1 MPKMKL
7 ARVQQLLEEH
17 DTREERS
24 PHGYALVNFRREVE
38 AAIPG
43 CRTTIRNHQWA
54 WVYMPDDHYAMG
66 AVGYG
71 DFSRNGRGGLTYAV
85 RSRNIANGKYSD
97 GSDQHHM
104 LMSSNISVAVKNAK
118 KYLRRLSPQELVS
131 QSHEYL
137 REAIGQMRSTA
148 RQVLMEKEAKLFG
161 ANLNWRK
168 QAPVLAELKHLVMSG
183 HTFLDASMSTQL
195 TEYFALSAENDDTQQ
210 PCNMLFVSVTRSGNK
225 QRFDIV
231 PVDNAE
237 NHWPRVGE
245 PETFY
250 DDVPE
255 HVLGRLAVLSM
266 VESGAL
272 VPGVGFKH
280 TEGLFYVAK

>member
-1 MPKMKL
+1 MPKMEL
-7 ARVQQLLEEH
+7 SRVQQLLEEH
-17 DTREERS
+17 DKREEQRS
-24 PHGYALVNFRREVE
+24 HGYPLLNFRREIE

-71 DFSRNGRGGLTYAV
+71 NFNRNGRGGSTYAV
-85 RSRNIANGKYSD
+85 RSRNIDNGKYSD
-97 GSDQHHM
+97 GSEQHRM
-104 LMSSNISVAVKNAK
+104 LMSSNSSVAVKNAK
-118 KYLRRLSPQELVS
+118 KFLRRLSPQELAN

-148 RQVLMEKEAKLFG
+148 RQVLMEREAKLFG
-161 ANLNWRK
+161 SNLNWRK
-168 QAPVLAELKHLVMSG
+168 EAPVLAELKHLVMSG
-183 HTFLDASMSTQL
+183 HTFLDASMSERL
-195 TEYFALSAENDDTQQ
+195 TEYFALSAEINDTQQ
-210 PCNMLFVSVTRSGNK
+210 PCDMLFVAVSRSGNK
-225 QRFDIV
+225 QRFDTV
-231 PVDNAE
+231 PIDNAE

-245 PETFY
+245 TETFY

-266 VESGAL
+266 VENGTF
-272 VPGVGFKH
+272 VPGVGLKH
-280 TEGLFYVAK
+280 TEGLFYVAR

>member
-1 MPKMKL
+1 MPKMEL
-7 ARVQQLLEEH
+7 SRVQQLLEEH
-17 DTREERS
+17 DKREEQS
-24 PHGYALVNFRREVE
+24 PHGYPLLNFRREIE

-43 CRTTIRNHQWA
+43 CRTTIRNSHWA

-71 DFSRNGRGGLTYAV
+71 NFSRNGRGGHTYAV

-97 GSDQHHM
+97 GSDQHRM
-104 LMSSNISVAVKNAK
+104 LMSSNSSVAVKNAK

-137 REAIGQMRSTA
+137 REAIGVMRSNA
-148 RQVLMEKEAKLFG
+148 RQVLMEKEVKLFG
-161 ANLNWRK
+161 TNLPRRK
-168 QAPVLAELKHLVMSG
+168 DAAVIAELKHLVMSG
-183 HTFLDASMSTQL
+183 HAFLDASLSERL
-195 TEYFALSAENDDTQQ
+195 TEYFALYAENDDTQQ
-210 PCNMLFVSVTRSGNK
+210 PYSMLFVAVSRSGDK

-237 NHWPRVGE
+237 NHWPKVGE

-266 VESGAL
+266 VEIGTF

-280 TEGLFYVAK
+280 TEGLFYVAR